1 MMRSSGA
8 VLAVT
13 PSPQLT
19 CSFAFLCPP
28 FPISFLG
35 ESADVLLDHVSR
47 AFRNT
52 LESPAQSVAKFC
64 VAASESRRSQPASP
78 PPAGG
83 SWAPSPASPGGFG
96 WHLHAACDETEMQT
110 VGAMSSK
117 PHGRQAAAPGWHRA
131 RHLAERS
138 RDSPAVTVR
147 PFPRQDGPA
156 RSLKAGVAFQCPSS
170 LGTVPAGRRRG
181 QQAQD
186 AVVSRASPDHRRG
199 RAVYV
204 PLSPQNAASRDE
216 PPRTPLPPARRLSPP
231 RGSGLP
237 KRHMKILNRGVSR

>member
-1 MMRSSGA
+1 MNKSLSVSHAAGRRA
-8 VLAVT
+8 
-13 PSPQLT
+13 
-19 CSFAFLCPP
+19 C
-28 FPISFLG
+28 
-35 ESADVLLDHVSR
+35 LLSTHVAQKDRRLVSR
-47 AFRNT
+47 LGASLGPRWVTLLGPPAFRLST
-52 LESPAQSVAKFC
+52 PGS
-64 VAASESRRSQPASP
+64 ASESRRSQPASP

-83 SWAPSPASPGGFG
+83 SWAPSPASPRGFG

-170 LGTVPAGRRRG
+170 LGTAAAGRRRG

-186 AVVSRASPDHRRG
+186 TVVSRASPDHRRG

-216 PPRTPLPPARRLSPP
+216 SPRTLLPPARCLSPP
-231 RGSGLP
+231 RGSGPP

>member
-1 MMRSSGA
+1 MRSSGA

-83 SWAPSPASPGGFG
+83 SWALSPASPGGFG

-170 LGTVPAGRRRG
+170 LGTVPAGWRRG

-186 AVVSRASPDHRRG
+186 AWSPG
-199 RAVYV
+199 RPPTTDVAV
-204 PLSPQNAASRDE
+204 LF
-216 PPRTPLPPARRLSPP
+216 TCLC
-231 RGSGLP
+231 LP
-237 KRHMKILNRGVSR
+237 KTPRLATSPRERRFLLRDASLLPAGRVPPKDT

>member
-1 MMRSSGA
+1 MFCSTTSAGHSE
-8 VLAVT
+8 T
-13 PSPQLT
+13 PSSPQLNP
-19 CSFAFLCPP
+19 SPSSVWLPP
-28 FPISFLG
+28 
-35 ESADVLLDHVSR
+35 R
-47 AFRNT
+47 A
-52 LESPAQSVAKFC
+52 
-64 VAASESRRSQPASP
+64 AAHSRRVLRRPGAPGHRARPHPGAS
-78 PPAGG
+78 
-83 SWAPSPASPGGFG
+83 G

-156 RSLKAGVAFQCPSS
+156 RSLKAGVAFRCPSS

-204 PLSPQNAASRDE
+204 PLSPQNAASRNE
-216 PPRTPLPPARRLSPP
+216 PP
-231 RGSGLP
+231 
-237 KRHMKILNRGVSR
+237 